1 MVKGVD
7 DPKLLWGIKKPH
19 KFNKNSSEKC
29 LQFSFFDSKCSQF
42 CSCICTTYTCSSRI
56 FCQVSREI
64 SSFPNQI
71 WGKVEVKDLHVAKTG
86 LWRLLEVVGRE
97 KEKKDQTSRQEYR
110 IEPSSLSSK
119 RTLLEFL
126 SILWILLRKW
136 YLESYFILVLWD
148 AKLFII
154 QW

>member
-1 MVKGVD
+1 MYVVYAHAMVKGVD

-42 CSCICTTYTCSSRI
+42 CSCTYICSSRI

-136 YLESYFILVLWD
+136 YLVSSG
-148 AKLFII
+148 
-154 QW
+154 